1 MAHSFFSS
9 LRLVHGRACGGLF
22 HSRATDTDETS
33 VLACSRGRENG
44 WWLREHF
51 SLTNSPS
58 RRRVQS
64 VFGQLK
70 SVYTV
75 TVHLTLGGQS
85 SDTSLPNLP
94 GPFWSFALEPTSQTP
109 ILEGIPSLQ
118 LSKVRTLMS
127 FKIFDSFST
136 FADCILDLYSF
147 QNTIRTHQSPSIS
160 VFQKCLL
167 HHVMECD
174 EFQKW
179 EFCTAWF
186 CNQICDA
193 HKTAKTTWHQ
203 RIIAKV
209 H

>member
-94 GPFWSFALEPTSQTP
+94 GPFWSFAFQSGTSDQDSCGASDTVLGSDP
-109 ILEGIPSLQ
+109 APWINTGAVPRILSRVL
-118 LSKVRTLMS
+118 VRRLGFCLVFWS
-127 FKIFDSFST
+127 G
-136 FADCILDLYSF
+136 ALD
-147 QNTIRTHQSPSIS
+147 
-160 VFQKCLL
+160 
-167 HHVMECD
+167 
-174 EFQKW
+174 
-179 EFCTAWF
+179 
-186 CNQICDA
+186 
-193 HKTAKTTWHQ
+193 
-203 RIIAKV
+203 
-209 H
+209 

>member
-1 MAHSFFSS
+1 VAHSFFSS

-94 GPFWSFALEPTSQTP
+94 GPFWSFASTWETS
-109 ILEGIPSLQ
+109 S
-118 LSKVRTLMS
+118 RTLTGVPEPRLKVCKLWVVIS
-127 FKIFDSFST
+127 IAETREKSSRCSRPANLFFS
-136 FADCILDLYSF
+136 
-147 QNTIRTHQSPSIS
+147 
-160 VFQKCLL
+160 
-167 HHVMECD
+167 
-174 EFQKW
+174 
-179 EFCTAWF
+179 
-186 CNQICDA
+186 
-193 HKTAKTTWHQ
+193 
-203 RIIAKV
+203 
-209 H
+209 

>member
-94 GPFWSFALEPTSQTP
+94 GPFWSSACKVATDLLPLIIEHVPLASLDKPYFVVVAS
-109 ILEGIPSLQ
+109 ILRYITDFRPW
-118 LSKVRTLMS
+118 
-127 FKIFDSFST
+127 FSW
-136 FADCILDLYSF
+136 
-147 QNTIRTHQSPSIS
+147 
-160 VFQKCLL
+160 QK
-167 HHVMECD
+167 E
-174 EFQKW
+174 
-179 EFCTAWF
+179 
-186 CNQICDA
+186 
-193 HKTAKTTWHQ
+193 
-203 RIIAKV
+203 
-209 H
+209 

>member
-1 MAHSFFSS
+1 VAHSFFSS

-94 GPFWSFALEPTSQTP
+94 GPFWSFALGPLFGTISGWISGWIFRWIFRP
-109 ILEGIPSLQ
+109 ILRQAFWCWVTQIFLELHRCCQ
-118 LSKVRTLMS
+118 VFTLCMEANRT
-127 FKIFDSFST
+127 
-136 FADCILDLYSF
+136 
-147 QNTIRTHQSPSIS
+147 
-160 VFQKCLL
+160 CLL
-167 HHVMECD
+167 C
-174 EFQKW
+174 FL
-179 EFCTAWF
+179 
-186 CNQICDA
+186 
-193 HKTAKTTWHQ
+193 
-203 RIIAKV
+203 
-209 H
+209 

>member
-94 GPFWSFALEPTSQTP
+94 GPFWSSAIVSPSARHLPSRHRRHRRQNAK
-109 ILEGIPSLQ
+109 EGLQSHFFCNEARGPS
-118 LSKVRTLMS
+118 
-127 FKIFDSFST
+127 
-136 FADCILDLYSF
+136 
-147 QNTIRTHQSPSIS
+147 QSPRQA
-160 VFQKCLL
+160 VFRG
-167 HHVMECD
+167 
-174 EFQKW
+174 
-179 EFCTAWF
+179 
-186 CNQICDA
+186 
-193 HKTAKTTWHQ
+193 KTVVDRTEK
-203 RIIAKV
+203 K
-209 H
+209 

>member
-94 GPFWSFALEPTSQTP
+94 GPFWSFALVSGSIREGHWS
-109 ILEGIPSLQ
+109 IRALEGGIATW
-118 LSKVRTLMS
+118 RH
-127 FKIFDSFST
+127 
-136 FADCILDLYSF
+136 CYG
-147 QNTIRTHQSPSIS
+147 
-160 VFQKCLL
+160 VFEVGGR
-167 HHVMECD
+167 HIEH
-174 EFQKW
+174 W
-179 EFCTAWF
+179 S
-186 CNQICDA
+186 
-193 HKTAKTTWHQ
+193 H
-203 RIIAKV
+203 
-209 H
+209 